1 MKLLS
6 KVLFYALIFLITTL
20 HLNPIKAE
28 QISNEYEKNNILQE
42 NQEKSE
48 NSFQK
53 FFQEKSLKKDEV
65 FKRKEER
72 NFIEVSKET
81 EKKEKPIREDE
92 RDENNPRKLTDED
105 GYIIVHYGND
115 ASYPNG
121 YRKGD
126 SATKISKIIYKG
138 DIYQDTDLYIEAGTY
153 IEIYIS
159 SSVTELN
166 DFFLSMG
173 IPDYETNCENI
184 IAIDLSHLKTAPTT
198 MDHFFDGCN
207 NFRALDMSG
216 IDLSTVS
223 SSDYIFNGV
232 LTYNTLIFMVL
243 H

>member
-105 GYIIVHYGND
+105 GYIIVHYGNN
-115 ASYPNG
+115 AYYPYG
-121 YRKGD
+121 YRTGD
-126 SATKISKIIYKG
+126 SATKISKIIYNGKL
-138 DIYQDTDLYIEAGTY
+138 TD
-153 IEIYIS
+153 
-159 SSVTELN
+159 
-166 DFFLSMG
+166 
-173 IPDYETNCENI
+173 
-184 IAIDLSHLKTAPTT
+184 
-198 MDHFFDGCN
+198 
-207 NFRALDMSG
+207 
-216 IDLSTVS
+216 
-223 SSDYIFNGV
+223 
-232 LTYNTLIFMVL
+232 MVRQ
-243 H
+243 